1 MRDTEHPDL
10 IGQQPELG
18 APIRPTAPAPQ
29 AREVKPGIWRRPD
42 GGLETRLPLPTVR
55 SCGSC
60 AHGALLM
67 SDHPCCVCDR
77 SSYSRWERRA

>member
-1 MRDTEHPDL
+1 MRDNEHDL
-10 IGQQPELG
+10 TDAGPALG
-18 APIRPTAPAPQ
+18 APIRPTVPAPQ
-29 AREVKPGIWRRPD
+29 TREVKPGIWQRPD
-42 GGLETRLPLPTVR
+42 GALETRIPLPAVR

-77 SSYSRWERRA
+77 SSYSRWERKA